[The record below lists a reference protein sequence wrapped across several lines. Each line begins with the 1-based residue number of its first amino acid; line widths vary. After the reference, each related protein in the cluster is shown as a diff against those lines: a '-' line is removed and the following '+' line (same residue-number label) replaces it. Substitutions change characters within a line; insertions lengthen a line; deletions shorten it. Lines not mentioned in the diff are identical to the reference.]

1 MLVVSTRGGVKL
13 ASYVLLLKEYENDE
27 TVVYKFGPNEEV
39 MGKIELNKVTR
50 KFSELESLSDQ
61 NIPSKFYFDRV
72 TQKLAVCLV
81 REGRVFPE
89 KTAFES

>member
-1 MLVVSTRGGVKL
+1 MVSTRGGIKL
-13 ASYVLLLKEYENDE
+13 ASYVLLLKEYENNE

-50 KFSELESLSDQ
+50 KFSELESSPDQ
-61 NIPSKFYFDRV
+61 NIPSKFYFDRAA
-72 TQKLAVCLV
+72 QKLAVCLV
-81 REGRVFPE
+81 REGGVFPE